1 MDTFMD
7 HLAEKI
13 NAQEMIK
20 ANTTAELQE
29 LDQVKGQVEELKT
42 YATQIKAGAEQ
53 VREALEQWKESANA
67 DRPVREPGK
76 EAAVDEDIVYI
87 VEEEVTQLGKD
98 LEARSAS
105 IQGSISGLE
114 ARLADVCE
122 KLGTFASMEESR
134 GKAEEPAERDE
145 SRVDSVAAEIRDA
158 IGGLREETAELKER
172 IAGTQEAISGVA
184 EALSGMKESTAG
196 TQEAISG
203 VAEALS
209 GMKESTAGTQEAI
222 SGVAEALSG
231 MKESTAGTQEAVGGI
246 REETAAIREEMA
258 GIRGEVGNVREA
270 LFSELSRNAGKIT
283 EIGDRNAERSAE
295 GMDALKNFLIGQLDQ
310 LRSEKNNDADAQE
323 LARKME
329 ELIDKVSADG
339 EERKKDLDEKL
350 KGVHE
355 GLKEG
360 YHKECVKVYRNVQAA
375 FTEEN
380 EKQTGKLTET
390 VETLGGK
397 YKLTLIFAIL
407 AFVSGLGSLVLQIL
421 SILKV
426 LP

>member
-7 HLAEKI
+7 QLAEKI

-42 YATQIKAGAEQ
+42 YATQMKASAEQ
-53 VREALEQWKESANA
+53 VKEALNQWRESANA
-67 DRPVREPGK
+67 DRPAREPGK
-76 EAAVDEDIVYI
+76 VAAVDEDIVYI

-98 LEARSAS
+98 LEARLAS

-114 ARLADVCE
+114 AKLADMKE
-122 KLGTFASMEESR
+122 EAAGTREAIS
-134 GKAEEPAERDE
+134 
-145 SRVDSVAAEIRDA
+145 SVAGAVAGMKEETAGTREA
-158 IGGLREETAELKER
+158 VGSAREETA
-172 IAGTQEAISGVA
+172 
-184 EALSGMKESTAG
+184 
-196 TQEAISG
+196 
-203 VAEALS
+203 
-209 GMKESTAGTQEAI
+209 
-222 SGVAEALSG
+222 
-231 MKESTAGTQEAVGGI
+231 GI
-246 REETAAIREEMA
+246 REETAGIREEAA
-258 GIRGEVGNVREA
+258 GIREEVGKVRESV
-270 LFSELSRNAGKIT
+270 LSEISNTAGKIT
-283 EIGDRNAERSAE
+283 EIGERNAE

-310 LRSEKNNDADAQE
+310 MRNEKNSDADVQE
-323 LARKME
+323 LAKKIE
-329 ELIDKVSADG
+329 ELTGKVAADG
-339 EERKKDLDEKL
+339 EERKQDLDEKL
-350 KGVHE
+350 KGMHE

-397 YKLTLIFAIL
+397 YKMTLIFAIL
-407 AFVSGLGSLVLQIL
+407 AFVAGLGSLVLQIL
-421 SILKV
+421 SILKI

>member
-1 MDTFMD
+1 M
-7 HLAEKI
+7 
-13 NAQEMIK
+13 
-20 ANTTAELQE
+20 
-29 LDQVKGQVEELKT
+29 
-42 YATQIKAGAEQ
+42 
-53 VREALEQWKESANA
+53 
-67 DRPVREPGK
+67 
-76 EAAVDEDIVYI
+76 
-87 VEEEVTQLGKD
+87 
-98 LEARSAS
+98 
-105 IQGSISGLE
+105 
-114 ARLADVCE
+114 
-122 KLGTFASMEESR
+122 
-134 GKAEEPAERDE
+134 
-145 SRVDSVAAEIRDA
+145 
-158 IGGLREETAELKER
+158 
-172 IAGTQEAISGVA
+172 
-184 EALSGMKESTAG
+184 
-196 TQEAISG
+196 
-203 VAEALS
+203 
-209 GMKESTAGTQEAI
+209 
-222 SGVAEALSG
+222 AEALSG

-258 GIRGEVGNVREA
+258 GIRGDVGNVREA
-270 LFSELSRNAGKIT
+270 LLSELSRNAGKIT

-407 AFVSGLGSLVLQIL
+407 AFASGLGSLVLQIL

>member
-134 GKAEEPAERDE
+134 GKAEEPAGRDE
-145 SRVDSVAAEIRDA
+145 SRVDAVAAEIRDA

-172 IAGTQEAISGVA
+172 V
-184 EALSGMKESTAG
+184 AG

-258 GIRGEVGNVREA
+258 GIREEVGNVREA

-283 EIGDRNAERSAE
+283 EIGDRSAERSAE

-310 LRSEKNNDADAQE
+310 LRSEKNNDANAQE

-397 YKLTLIFAIL
+397 YKMTLIFAIL
-407 AFVSGLGSLVLQIL
+407 AFASGLGSLVLQIL

>member
-145 SRVDSVAAEIRDA
+145 SRVDAAAAEIRDA

-172 IAGTQEAISGVA
+172 V
-184 EALSGMKESTAG
+184 
-196 TQEAISG
+196 
-203 VAEALS
+203 
-209 GMKESTAGTQEAI
+209 AGTQEAI

-258 GIRGEVGNVREA
+258 GIREEVGNVREA

-310 LRSEKNNDADAQE
+310 LRSEKNNDANAQE

-380 EKQTGKLTET
+380 EKQTGKLTKT

-397 YKLTLIFAIL
+397 YKMTLIFAIL